1 MNEQAVQT
9 DPKVMEVAAGVML
22 RADGSVLLG
31 QRPAGKAYAGWWE
44 LPGGKLEPG
53 ETVLQALARELKE
66 ELGIEVTAATP
77 WVTHEHTYPHATVRL
92 HFCRVTGWHGEP
104 QGLESQDVQWVQAWR
119 AETSAISAAVNAR
132 EARIAALAP
141 DATPEEHVGAT
152 AMSVEEAL
160 GLTLLPPVAPL
171 LPATLPP
178 MRWLQVPDI
187 YGITDIRNP
196 EHLPV
201 FLSKL
206 DSALHRGLRLVQ
218 FRERDW
224 PEGPDAPSLLAVLR
238 DVIERTHA
246 AGGRVLV
253 NSVHPAAWWHEA
265 DGVHLRASDAG
276 AARPDIAPGSWVGV
290 SAHAAHD
297 LANARRLDADFVV
310 LGHVLD
316 TPSHSDRPALGWER
330 FTELNAQAGLP
341 VFALGGQGADTLAT
355 AIACGAHGIAA
366 IRGVWEE

>member
-1 MNEQAVQT
+1 
-9 DPKVMEVAAGVML
+9 MEVAAGVLL

-31 QRPAGKAYAGWWE
+31 QRPEGKAYAGWWE

-66 ELGIEVTAATP
+66 ELGIDVTAATT
-77 WVTHEHTYPHATVRL
+77 WVTHQHTYPHATVRL

-104 QGLESQDVQWVQAWR
+104 RGLESQDVQWVQAWR
-119 AETSAISAAVNAR
+119 AETSAIAAAVDAR
-132 EARIAALAP
+132 TARIAALAP
-141 DATPEEHVGAT
+141 DASPEAHVAAT
-152 AMSVEEAL
+152 AMSVEEGL
-160 GLTLLPPVAPL
+160 GLTLSPPVGPL

-187 YGITDIRNP
+187 YGITDVRNP
-196 EHLPV
+196 DHLPA
-201 FLSKL
+201 FMAKL
-206 DSALHRGLRLVQ
+206 DSALARGLRLVQ

-224 PEGPDAPSLLAVLR
+224 PDGPDAPSLLAVLR

-253 NSVHPAAWWHEA
+253 NSVHPSAWWHEA
-265 DGVHLRASDAG
+265 DGVHLRGSDAG
-276 AARPDIAPGSWVGV
+276 GERPDIAPGSWVGV

-310 LGHVLD
+310 LGHVLP
-316 TPSHSDRPALGWER
+316 TPSHTDRPPLGWQK
-330 FTELNAQAGLP
+330 FAELNIQAGLP
-341 VFALGGQGADTLAT
+341 VFALGGQSADTLAM
-355 AIACGAHGIAA
+355 AIAHGAHGIAG

>member
-1 MNEQAVQT
+1 MNLQAGL
-9 DPKVMEVAAGVML
+9 DPRKVMEVAAGVLL

-31 QRPAGKAYAGWWE
+31 QRPEGKAYAGWWE

-66 ELGIEVTAATP
+66 ELGIDVTAATT

-104 QGLESQDVQWVQAWR
+104 RGLESQDVQWVQAWR
-119 AETSAISAAVNAR
+119 AETSAITAAVNAR

-141 DATPEEHVGAT
+141 DASPEAHVAAT
-152 AMSVEEAL
+152 AMSVEEGL
-160 GLTLLPPVAPL
+160 GLTLSPPVGPL

-187 YGITDIRNP
+187 YGITGIGSPDN
-196 EHLPV
+196 
-201 FLSKL
+201 LSAFMRKL
-206 DSALHRGLRLVQ
+206 DSALARGLRLVQ
-218 FRERDW
+218 FREPAW
-224 PEGPDAPSLLAVLR
+224 PEGPSATSLLTVLR

-253 NSVHPAAWWHEA
+253 NSVHPVAWWNEA

-276 AARPDIAPGSWVGV
+276 SARPDITPGSWVGV
-290 SAHAAHD
+290 SVHAAHD

-310 LGHVLD
+310 LGNVLP
-316 TPSHSDRPALGWER
+316 TPSHADRQPLGWKQ
-330 FTELNAQAGLP
+330 FAELNAKAGLP
-341 VFALGGQGADTLAT
+341 VFALGGQGPDTLAV
-355 AIACGAHGIAA
+355 AIAHGAHGIAA
-366 IRGVWEE
+366 IRGVWDE